1 MGKVTM
7 IVAVDRQLAIG
18 NKGDQLAY
26 ISEDLKRFKAL
37 TSGHTIVMGRKTQQ
51 ALPKGYLPNRRN
63 IVLSRSDL
71 RIENV
76 EVMHSAEEV
85 MASLREDEEL
95 YVIGGAVVY
104 KLFMDIADAIEWTL
118 IDYAFEEYDVV
129 FPEVDMEKWE
139 VVSDGEWKRD
149 EKSGY
154 VYKYQRLERKETE
167 IESC

>member
-1 MGKVTM
+1 MGKITI
-7 IVAVDRQLAIG
+7 IVAVDKQLAIG

-37 TSGHTIVMGRKTQQ
+37 TTGNTVVMGRKTQQ

-63 IVLSRSDL
+63 IVLSRSN
-71 RIENV
+71 IEIPNV

-85 MASLREDEEL
+85 LSSLKADEEL

-104 KLFMDIADAIEWTL
+104 ELFMNITDAIEWTL
-118 IDYAFEEYDVV
+118 IDYTFPEYDVI
-129 FPEVDMEKWE
+129 FPSINSAEWKIT
-139 VVSDGEWKRD
+139 SDGEWKTD

-154 VYKYQRLERKETE
+154 RYKYQRLERIK
-167 IESC
+167 

>member
-37 TSGHTIVMGRKTQQ
+37 TSGHTVVMGRKTQQ

-63 IVLSRSDL
+63 IVLSRSN
-71 RIENV
+71 IEIPNV
-76 EVMHSAEEV
+76 EVMHSAQEV
-85 MASLREDEEL
+85 FDALEDDEDL
-95 YVIGGAVVY
+95 FVIGGAVVY
-104 KLFMDIADAIEWTL
+104 NLFMNLADAIEWTL
-118 IDYAFEEYDVV
+118 IDFSFDEFDVV
-129 FPEVDMEKWE
+129 FPQVNMNEWKIVM
-139 VVSDGEWKRD
+139 DGEWKTD

-154 VYKYQRLERKETE
+154 NYKYQRLERIK
-167 IESC
+167 

>member
-37 TSGHTIVMGRKTQQ
+37 TSGHTVVMGRKTQQ

-63 IVLSRSDL
+63 IVLSRSN
-71 RIENV
+71 IEIPNV
-76 EVMHSAEEV
+76 EVMHSAQEV
-85 MASLREDEEL
+85 FNALEDDEDL
-95 YVIGGAVVY
+95 FVIGGAVVY
-104 KLFMDIADAIEWTL
+104 NLFMNMADAIEWTL
-118 IDYAFEEYDVV
+118 IDFSFDEFDVI
-129 FPEVDMEKWE
+129 FPQVNMNEWQIVM
-139 VVSDGEWKRD
+139 DGEWKID

-154 VYKYQRLERKETE
+154 TYKYQRLERIK
-167 IESC
+167 

>member
-37 TSGHTIVMGRKTQQ
+37 TSGHTVVMGRKTQQ

-63 IVLSRSDL
+63 IVLSRSN
-71 RIENV
+71 IEIPNV
-76 EVMHSAEEV
+76 EVMHSAQEV
-85 MASLREDEEL
+85 FDALKDDEEL
-95 YVIGGAVVY
+95 FVIGGAVVY
-104 KLFMDIADAIEWTL
+104 NLFMNLADAIEWTL
-118 IDYAFEEYDVV
+118 IDFSFDEFDVV
-129 FPEVDMEKWE
+129 FPQVNMDEWH
-139 VVSDGEWKRD
+139 VVMDGEWKTD

-154 VYKYQRLERKETE
+154 AYKYQRLERIK
-167 IESC
+167 

>member
-37 TSGHTIVMGRKTQQ
+37 TSGHTVVMGRKTQQ

-63 IVLSRSDL
+63 IVLSRSN
-71 RIENV
+71 IEIPNV
-76 EVMHSAEEV
+76 EVMHSAQEV
-85 MASLREDEEL
+85 FNALEDDEDL
-95 YVIGGAVVY
+95 FVIGGAVVY
-104 KLFMDIADAIEWTL
+104 NLFMNLADAIEWTL
-118 IDYAFEEYDVV
+118 IDFSFDEFDVV
-129 FPEVDMEKWE
+129 FPQVNMNEWHIVM
-139 VVSDGEWKRD
+139 DGEWKID

-154 VYKYQRLERKETE
+154 TYKYQRLERIK
-167 IESC
+167 